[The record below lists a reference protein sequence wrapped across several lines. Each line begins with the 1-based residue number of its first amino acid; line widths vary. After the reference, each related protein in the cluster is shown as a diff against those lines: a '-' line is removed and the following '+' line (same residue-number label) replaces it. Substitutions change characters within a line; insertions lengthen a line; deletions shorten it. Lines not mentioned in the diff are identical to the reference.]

1 MDENDET
8 QVVAETITGT
18 TEPQPTV
25 EELQKVIEEQKA
37 EIDRKEKVIK
47 DTKASL
53 RRGVTADQ
61 VQSLQKEIRD
71 QKLAVAEML
80 DEVVSRVS
88 GEFDENK
95 PQRKTFTQRVQ
106 EEDKPPQ
113 IDPAEQAALEQ
124 INEILDEKG
133 WDVEGDEVR
142 EATVG
147 AKTPKQALKM
157 LQAKVKELDTEKLK
171 TDSEKE
177 IADKIKLGVEKA
189 LKDRG
194 FTSGGADTPGGSS
207 GRIFTAKQIED
218 MPMDEYIKRK
228 PEIDEAMRQGRIKQ

>member
-53 RRGVTADQ
+53 RRGVTSDQ

-71 QKLAVAEML
+71 QKLANARMM
-80 DEVVSRVS
+80 DEIMRQVR
-88 GEFDENK
+88 GDEQTTT
-95 PQRKTFTQRVQ
+95 PKTFEQRVQ
-106 EEDKPPQ
+106 EEINQAQPAP
-113 IDPAEQAALEQ
+113 DPAEQEALGQ
-124 INEILDEKG
+124 INEILDDMG
-133 WDVEGDEVR
+133 WDVQGKEVR
-142 EATVG
+142 EYTAG
-147 AKTPKQALKM
+147 AETPKQALKM
-157 LQAKVKELDTEKLK
+157 LQAKVKEMETEKQK
-171 TDSEKE
+171 TASEQE
-177 IADKIKLGVEKA
+177 IAEKVRLGVEKA

-194 FTSGGADTPGGSS
+194 LTSGGADTPGGSS

-228 PEIDEAMRQGRIKQ
+228 PEIDEAMRQGRIKE